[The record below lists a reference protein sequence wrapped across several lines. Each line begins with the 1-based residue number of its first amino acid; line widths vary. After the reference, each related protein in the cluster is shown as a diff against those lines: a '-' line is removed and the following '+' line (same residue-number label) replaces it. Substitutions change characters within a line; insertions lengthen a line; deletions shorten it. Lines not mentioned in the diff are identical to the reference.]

1 MRRGACSRARPKE
14 PNMTRHCL
22 NCDAPLSNVWPWSI
36 GNEDGLCF
44 NCDDALWAQDG
55 EIEEAQS

>member
-1 MRRGACSRARPKE
+1 
-14 PNMTRHCL
+14 MTRYCL